1 MKVVELRLHGLPVLV
16 LDIFPY
22 LALLEE
28 LGTVSLNVELLQLV
42 LPLKLLY
49 LVLEHDQVVLKVTV
63 LCIVLVLER
72 PSRIQVDL
80 QLLIVVQ
87 NDLHLSLTDDRK
99 FEHRLC
105 SFLHSLDVLEVGSE
119 NGDELLWY
127 LALVVAVYRLL
138 QTVLGLAKWL
148 LLSRV

>member
-80 QLLIVVQ
+80 QLLIVVKY
-87 NDLHLSLTDDRK
+87 NLHLTLTDDRE